1 MNQNN
6 SSQTSAIWTLIGS
19 TLLAFILALLNRF
32 LGFALES
39 ITASNGGAGMLLP
52 PVGSVPAAML
62 GIAYL
67 ASILGCLMLMA
78 RSVSQLR
85 ISTAFLLLT
94 GCLLASPMLT
104 VLWASDSRKMINPL
118 LELSANNLFGTL
130 GAIFVGAAIGR
141 IIKHPNTLLAAAGFA
156 AFFDMIVVSVGPVRA
171 LLETR
176 SPLISAVSVGA
187 GAAASPGGWGGR
199 SVQLISSVTIGPA
212 DVLFIAVF
220 LSSIACLA
228 RHPTFQL
235 RSERTTFWWMFT
247 LLFAALVSVQLG
259 VRAVPALAPMAA
271 AVLIANVRY
280 AAFTRQEKRDLAVG
294 GAFAAICAGLMI
306 WQGQRIMAQPAKIP
320 DGPIYGFI
328 ITRARISN
336 ELVVNGVLPD
346 SPALKAGVKPGDVI
360 ERIDEIKTGKMTNE
374 EFKPYLAASVRN
386 GGIDLIIRR
395 LGVKG
400 PLKLHVSS
408 DAR

>member
-6 SSQTSAIWTLIGS
+6 SSQTSAIWSLIGA
-19 TLLAFILALLNRF
+19 TFIAFVLALLNRF

-39 ITASNGGAGMLLP
+39 IAASNGGSGFLLP
-52 PVGSVPAAML
+52 PIRSVPALVL

-67 ASILGCLMLMA
+67 ASILGCLLVMA
-78 RSVSQLR
+78 RSVAQLR
-85 ISTAFLLLT
+85 ISTAFLLVT
-94 GCLLASPMLT
+94 GVLMASPMLT
-104 VLWASDSRKMINPL
+104 VLWASDTRKVINPL

-156 AFFDMIVVSVGPVRA
+156 AFFDMVVVSVGPVRA

-187 GAAASPGGWGGR
+187 GSAASPGGWGGR
-199 SVQLISSVTIGPA
+199 TVQLISSVTIGPA

-235 RSERTTFWWMFT
+235 KSERSSFWWMYGF
-247 LLFAALVSVQLG
+247 LLMALIAVQLG

-271 AVLIANVRY
+271 AVLVANVRY
-280 AAFTRQEKRDLAVG
+280 AAFTKQEKRDLGIG

-306 WQGQRIMAQPAKIP
+306 WQGQRIMAQPVKVP

-328 ITRARISN
+328 ITRDRITN
-336 ELVVNGVLPD
+336 ELVVNGILPD
-346 SPALKAGVKPGDVI
+346 SPAFKAGVKPGDVI
-360 ERIDEIKTGKMTNE
+360 ERIDQIQTGKMSNA
-374 EFKPYLAASVRN
+374 EFKPYLASSVRN
-386 GGIDLIIRR
+386 GGIDLVIRR
-395 LGVKG
+395 LGSKG
-400 PLKLHVSS
+400 PVKLHVSS
-408 DAR
+408 DGR

>member
-6 SSQTSAIWTLIGS
+6 SSQTSAIWSLVGS
-19 TLLAFILALLNRF
+19 TLLAFILAILNRY
-32 LGFALES
+32 LGFALENIS
-39 ITASNGGAGMLLP
+39 ASNGGNGILLP
-52 PVGSVPAAML
+52 PVRSAPAIILGS
-62 GIAYL
+62 AYL
-67 ASILGCLMLMA
+67 ASILGCLLVMA
-78 RSVSQLR
+78 RSVAQLR
-85 ISTAFLLLT
+85 ISTAFLLIT

-104 VLWASDSRKMINPL
+104 VLWASDSRKLINPL
-118 LELSANNLFGTL
+118 LEISANNLFGTV

-156 AFFDMIVVSVGPVRA
+156 AFFDVVVVSVGPVRA

-187 GAAASPGGWGGR
+187 GSAASPGGWGGR
-199 SVQLISSVTIGPA
+199 TVQLISSVTIGPA

-220 LSSIACLA
+220 LSSVACLA

-235 RSERTTFWWMFT
+235 KSERSTFWWMFT
-247 LLFAALVSVQLG
+247 FLCAALVAVQLG

-271 AVLIANVRY
+271 AVLVANMRY
-280 AAFTRQEKRDLAVG
+280 AAFTRQEKRDLGIG

-306 WQGQRIMAQPAKIP
+306 WQGQRIMAQPVKVP
-320 DGPIYGFI
+320 DGPIYGFV
-328 ITRARISN
+328 ITRARITN
-336 ELVVNGVLPD
+336 ELVVNGILPD

-360 ERIDEIKTGKMTNE
+360 ERIDAIQTGKMSNA

-386 GGIDLIIRR
+386 GGIDLVIRR
-395 LGVKG
+395 LGSKG
-400 PLKLHVSS
+400 PIKLHVSS
-408 DAR
+408 DSR

>member
-1 MNQNN
+1 MW
-6 SSQTSAIWTLIGS
+6 SLIGAS
-19 TLLAFILALLNRF
+19 VLAFVLSLLNRF
-32 LGFALES
+32 LGFALET
-39 ITASNGGAGMLLP
+39 IAASHGGTPTLLP
-52 PVGSVPAAML
+52 PVRSVPAILL

-67 ASILGCLMLMA
+67 GSILWCLLEMA
-78 RSVSQLR
+78 RSVTRLR
-85 ISTAFLLLT
+85 ISTGFLLLT
-94 GCLLASPMLT
+94 GVLLASPMLT
-104 VLWASDSRKMINPL
+104 VLWASDSRKLINPL

-130 GAIFVGAAIGR
+130 GAVFVGAAIGR

-156 AFFDMIVVSVGPVRA
+156 AFFDVIVVSVGPVRA

-199 SVQLISSVTIGPA
+199 TVQLISSVTIGPA

-220 LSSIACLA
+220 LSSVAVLA

-235 RSERTTFWWMFT
+235 RSERSTFWWMYAF
-247 LLFAALVSVQLG
+247 LFAALVAVQLG

-271 AVLIANVRY
+271 AVLIANIRY
-280 AAFTRQEKRDLAVG
+280 AAFTKQEKRDLLIG
-294 GAFAAICAGLMI
+294 GGFAAVCAGLMI
-306 WQGQRIMAQPAKIP
+306 WQGQRILAQPVKVP

-336 ELVVNGVLPD
+336 ELVVNGILPD
-346 SPALKAGVKPGDVI
+346 SPAMKAGVKPGDVI
-360 ERIDEIKTGKMTNE
+360 ESIDTIRTGKMTNE

-395 LGVKG
+395 LGAKE

-408 DAR
+408 DGR

>member
-1 MNQNN
+1 MW
-6 SSQTSAIWTLIGS
+6 SLIGAS
-19 TLLAFILALLNRF
+19 VLAFVLSLLNRF
-32 LGFALES
+32 LGFALET
-39 ITASNGGAGMLLP
+39 IAASYGGTPTLLP
-52 PVGSVPAAML
+52 PVRSVPAILL

-67 ASILGCLMLMA
+67 GSILWCLLEMA
-78 RSVSQLR
+78 RSVTRLR
-85 ISTAFLLLT
+85 ISTGFLLLT
-94 GCLLASPMLT
+94 GVLLASPMLT
-104 VLWASDSRKMINPL
+104 VLWASDSRKLINPL

-130 GAIFVGAAIGR
+130 GAVFVGVAIGR

-156 AFFDMIVVSVGPVRA
+156 AFFDVIVVSVGPVRA

-199 SVQLISSVTIGPA
+199 TVQLISSVTIGPA

-220 LSSIACLA
+220 LSSVAVLA

-235 RSERTTFWWMFT
+235 RSERSTFWWMYAF
-247 LLFAALVSVQLG
+247 LFAALVAVQLG

-271 AVLIANVRY
+271 AVLIANIRY
-280 AAFTRQEKRDLAVG
+280 AAFTKQEKRDLLIG
-294 GAFAAICAGLMI
+294 GGFAAVCAGLMI
-306 WQGQRIMAQPAKIP
+306 WQGQRIMAQPVKVP

-336 ELVVNGVLPD
+336 ELVVNGILPD
-346 SPALKAGVKPGDVI
+346 SPAMKAGVKPGDVI
-360 ERIDEIKTGKMTNE
+360 ESIDTIRTGKMTNE

-395 LGVKG
+395 LGSKE

-408 DAR
+408 DGR

>member
-1 MNQNN
+1 M
-6 SSQTSAIWTLIGS
+6 
-19 TLLAFILALLNRF
+19 LAFLLSLLNRF

-39 ITASNGGAGMLLP
+39 IAASNGGSGILLP
-52 PVGSVPAAML
+52 PVRSVPALLL
-62 GIAYL
+62 GTAYL
-67 ASILGCLMLMA
+67 GSILWCLLMMA

-94 GCLLASPMLT
+94 GVLLASPMLT
-104 VLWASDSRKMINPL
+104 VLWASESRKLINPL
-118 LELSANNLFGTL
+118 LELSANNLFGTV

-156 AFFDMIVVSVGPVRA
+156 AFFDVVVVSVGPVRA

-199 SVQLISSVTIGPA
+199 TVQLISSVTIGPA

-220 LSSIACLA
+220 LSSVAVLA

-235 RSERTTFWWMFT
+235 RSERSTFWWMFSF
-247 LLFAALVSVQLG
+247 LFAALIAVQLG

-271 AVLIANVRY
+271 AVLVANVRY
-280 AAFTRQEKRDLAVG
+280 AAFTRQEKRDLLIG
-294 GAFAAICAGLMI
+294 GGFAAICAGLMI
-306 WQGQRIMAQPAKIP
+306 WQGQRIMAMPVKVP

-336 ELVVNGVLPD
+336 ELVVNGILPD
-346 SPALKAGVKPGDVI
+346 SPAFKAGVKPGDVI
-360 ERIDEIKTGKMTNE
+360 ERIDAIRTGKMSNE

-395 LGVKG
+395 LGAKE
-400 PLKLHVSS
+400 PLKIHVSS
-408 DAR
+408 DGR

>member
-1 MNQNN
+1 
-6 SSQTSAIWTLIGS
+6 
-19 TLLAFILALLNRF
+19 
-32 LGFALES
+32 
-39 ITASNGGAGMLLP
+39 
-52 PVGSVPAAML
+52 
-62 GIAYL
+62 
-67 ASILGCLMLMA
+67 
-78 RSVSQLR
+78 
-85 ISTAFLLLT
+85 
-94 GCLLASPMLT
+94 
-104 VLWASDSRKMINPL
+104 
-118 LELSANNLFGTL
+118 
-130 GAIFVGAAIGR
+130 
-141 IIKHPNTLLAAAGFA
+141 
-156 AFFDMIVVSVGPVRA
+156 VVSVGPVRA

-199 SVQLISSVTIGPA
+199 TVQLISSVTIGPA

-220 LSSIACLA
+220 LSSVAVLA

-235 RSERTTFWWMFT
+235 KSERSTFWWMFT
-247 LLFAALVSVQLG
+247 FLFAALIAVQLG

-271 AVLIANVRY
+271 AVLVANVRY
-280 AAFTRQEKRDLAVG
+280 AAFTQQEKRDLCIG

-306 WQGQRIMAQPAKIP
+306 WQGQRIMAQPVKVP

-336 ELVVNGVLPD
+336 ELVVNGILPD

-360 ERIDEIKTGKMTNE
+360 ERIDAIQTGKMSNE

-386 GGIDLIIRR
+386 GGIDLVIRR
-395 LGVKG
+395 LGAKQ

-408 DAR
+408 DGR